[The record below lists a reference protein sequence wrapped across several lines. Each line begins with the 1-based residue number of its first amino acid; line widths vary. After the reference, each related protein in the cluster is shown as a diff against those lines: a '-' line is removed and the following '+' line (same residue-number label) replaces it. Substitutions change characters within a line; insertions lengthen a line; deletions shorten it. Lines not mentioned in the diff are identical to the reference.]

1 MSLMSRFSRK
11 DGRIINGNGAFL
23 RIVGYNR
30 DDLISGR
37 LKWRELIPVDC
48 RGVDGRGIVELEAT
62 GTNQPYEKRYLHKT
76 GGRVLV
82 WSVVQSRGK
91 V

>member
-1 MSLMSRFSRK
+1 MSWTLRFSRK
-11 DGRIINGNGAFL
+11 DGRMIDGNGAFL

-37 LKWRELIPVDC
+37 LKWRELIPVNC
-48 RGVDGRGIVELEAT
+48 RGVDERGIVELEAT
-62 GTNQPYEKRYLHKT
+62 GTSQPYEKDIYTKPAAACLC
-76 GGRVLV
+76 GRSCNL
-82 WSVVQSRGK
+82 RGK